1 MGGESGGAVIY
12 FVKYFGTHFL
22 NDFVKDF
29 TLVRMSTA
37 GELLPP
43 LGLIGLGVLFVYGA
57 FVLLSEYR
65 QTFMANPR
73 SVMSVEVLFAI
84 LRLGGPGYL
93 AMLVLTIGALF
104 LLLGTFVL
112 LLIASTFILNSGGGI
127 LTAIGQTFGWQ

>member
-1 MGGESGGAVIY
+1 
-12 FVKYFGTHFL
+12 
-22 NDFVKDF
+22 
-29 TLVRMSTA
+29 MSTA